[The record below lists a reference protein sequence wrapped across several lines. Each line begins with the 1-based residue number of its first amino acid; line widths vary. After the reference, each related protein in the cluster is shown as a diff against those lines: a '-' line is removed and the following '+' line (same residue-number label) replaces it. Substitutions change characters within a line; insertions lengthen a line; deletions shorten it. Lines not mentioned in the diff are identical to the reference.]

1 MDVLSVRQNRVCPCQ
16 SRATKE
22 VDYIAMTLE
31 APKAEALLNE
41 LDRAV
46 RQIVE
51 FPHSCELYRTDR
63 PMKNKIRKLHVKGYA
78 LYYAMFKDKSEIRR
92 FLHSRKNRSELAF
105 SPY

>member
-1 MDVLSVRQNRVCPCQ
+1 
-16 SRATKE
+16 
-22 VDYIAMTLE
+22 MTLE

-51 FPHSCELYRTDR
+51 FPYSCKLYRTDR
-63 PMKNKIRKLHVKGYA
+63 PMKNKILKIHIKGYVI
-78 LYYAMFKDKSEIRR
+78 YYAVFQDKAEIRR
-92 FLHSRKNRSELAF
+92 FLHGRKNRSELAF